1 MASTVRESAAASRD
15 VGYGFALR
23 CPGAAVEQRG
33 SDAVVEQ
40 CGAPERPRALA
51 LPASMFDGP
60 PRPPGRGV
68 SRGEYSN
75 MGNFC
80 RKQLLNLNKTPLNF
94 LKQSSQVNNFT
105 VFFQFFIGI

>member
-51 LPASMFDGP
+51 LPASMFDRRKWP
-60 PRPPGRGV
+60 
-68 SRGEYSN
+68 SGE
-75 MGNFC
+75 G
-80 RKQLLNLNKTPLNF
+80 
-94 LKQSSQVNNFT
+94 
-105 VFFQFFIGI
+105 